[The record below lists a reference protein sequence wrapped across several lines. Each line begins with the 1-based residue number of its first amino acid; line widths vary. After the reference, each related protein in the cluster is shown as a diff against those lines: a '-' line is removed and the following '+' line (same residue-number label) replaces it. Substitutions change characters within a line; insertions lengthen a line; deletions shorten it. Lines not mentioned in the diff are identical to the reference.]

1 MSDIENIKNNLDGI
15 PHIRYLNLDNRVDRK
30 EYMENQFSIL
40 EISNYVR
47 VSADRYSP
55 HNFNEWKKCL
65 ITEKIKNKISYI
77 SILINQ
83 LQSIIDWYNDS
94 ISETCLILEDDLS
107 FLTSKY
113 WNFNWKYFESHLPCN
128 WDCVQLHI
136 IGETYIPMGLT
147 KRTRNNHAATCY
159 LINRRYA
166 EKLIQMHY
174 FDGKF
179 KLYDNYGYKNW
190 PVYHHQ
196 SPDFVPYEIGITY
209 SFPLFITNF
218 TFSSDCYGGNINGM
232 AKKSDVIVSNWWRE
246 KSHEYSVEELFS
258 LDVGN
263 RKKLIIPVSYN
274 DDDTGKSFGFGHSQH
289 N

>member
-1 MSDIENIKNNLDGI
+1 MSDIENIKNKLQGI
-15 PHIRYLNLDNRVDRK
+15 PHIRYLNLDERVDRK
-30 EYMENQFSIL
+30 EYIEKQFNIF
-40 EISNYVR
+40 EITDFVR
-47 VSADRYSP
+47 VSANRYSP
-55 HNFNEWKKCL
+55 HNFDEWEKNLL
-65 ITEKIKNKISYI
+65 IDKRKNKISYI

-107 FLTSKY
+107 FLTTKY
-113 WNFNWKYFESHLPCN
+113 WNFNWKYFENHLPCN

-136 IGETYIPMGLT
+136 IGERYIPMGLT

-179 KLYDNYGYKNW
+179 KLYNNYGYTNW
-190 PVYHHQ
+190 PIYHHQ

-218 TFSSDCYGGNINGM
+218 NFGSDCYGGKINGM
-232 AKKSDVIVSNWWRE
+232 AKKSDILVSKWW
-246 KSHEYSVEELFS
+246 KNVSQKYSPVDLFS
-258 LDVGN
+258 LDTKK
-263 RKKLIIPVSYN
+263 RKELTIPISYT
-274 DDDTGKSFGFGHSQH
+274 DDDTGKSFGHSH
-289 N
+289 NC